1 SSRLLSLRLEFEQNS
16 SNSKNCS
23 SNFEELRSYAENS
36 ACETPSIKRLLSLRF
51 DFEQNLA
58 VNKIVPQIL

>member
-1 SSRLLSLRLEFEQNS
+1 MTSKIVSQILPSHDILSRILLAKHRSSRLLSLRLEFEQNS

-36 ACETPSIKRLLSLRF
+36 ACETPS
-51 DFEQNLA
+51 
-58 VNKIVPQIL
+58 

>member
-1 SSRLLSLRLEFEQNS
+1 MRLEFEHNS

-36 ACETPSIKRLLSLRF
+36 ACETPSTKVVEQVFRIQAEWN
-51 DFEQNLA
+51 DEQNCSP
-58 VNKIVPQIL
+58 NFDES

>member
-1 SSRLLSLRLEFEQNS
+1 MRFEFEHNS

-36 ACETPSIKRLLSLRF
+36 ACETPSIKVVEHALR
-51 DFEQNLA
+51 
-58 VNKIVPQIL
+58 V

>member
-1 SSRLLSLRLEFEQNS
+1 MRLEFEHNS

-36 ACETPSIKRLLSLRF
+36 ACETPSIKVVERGGWDKS
-51 DFEQNLA
+51 A
-58 VNKIVPQIL
+58 